1 MTSNDAVTFFNMLI
15 QVICALAGIA
25 LVCSGFDQSTNP
37 GLPVAGAIIIFTIV
51 YAEINSRK

>member
-1 MTSNDAVTFFNMLI
+1 MLI